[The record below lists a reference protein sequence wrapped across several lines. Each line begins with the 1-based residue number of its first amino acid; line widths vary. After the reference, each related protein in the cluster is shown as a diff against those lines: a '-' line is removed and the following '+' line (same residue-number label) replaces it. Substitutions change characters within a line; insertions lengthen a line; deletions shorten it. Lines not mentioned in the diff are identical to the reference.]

1 MTHDLKQPQESGE
14 QERLSPVDKLIL
26 ALCVIGVI
34 LMTYLV
40 LDYSDITLFDAHA
53 ADVIANAWTST
64 ATIGLALALLT
75 ATIVSIFVWFLAKK
89 TLGSDPDE
97 SDVA

>member
-1 MTHDLKQPQESGE
+1 MTHESTEPRDSGDR
-14 QERLSPVDKLIL
+14 ERLSPVDKLIL
-26 ALCVIGVI
+26 VLCVIGVV

-53 ADVIANAWTST
+53 ADVISNAWNST
-64 ATIGLALALLT
+64 ATIGLAIALGV
-75 ATIVSIFVWFLAKK
+75 AAVVGVFVWFLAKK

-97 SDVA
+97 SEVA

>member
-1 MTHDLKQPQESGE
+1 MTHDLKRPRERQGE
-14 QERLSPVDKLIL
+14 DRLSPVDKLIL
-26 ALCVIGVI
+26 VLCVLGVI

-40 LDYSDITLFDAHA
+40 LDYSGITLFDAHA
-53 ADVIANAWTST
+53 ADVIANAWSST

-75 ATIVSIFVWFLAKK
+75 AAVVSLFVWFLAKK

-97 SDVA
+97 DV

>member
-1 MTHDLKQPQESGE
+1 M
-14 QERLSPVDKLIL
+14 SPVDKLIL

-64 ATIGLALALLT
+64 ATIGLAIALAV
-75 ATIVSIFVWFLAKK
+75 ATVVGVFVWFLASK

>member
-1 MTHDLKQPQESGE
+1 MTHDLKPQDRQAT

-53 ADVIANAWTST
+53 AEVIADAWSST
-64 ATIGLALALLT
+64 ATIGLVLALIT
-75 ATIVSIFVWFLAKK
+75 AVVVGTFVWFLAKK
-89 TLGSDPDE
+89 TLGSDPDD
-97 SDVA
+97 SDTA